1 MACDAGKVVRREA
14 RAAARVERGGR
25 LTGACGRRPLR
36 PAGIVA
42 LIACAVVF
50 CALGAMV
57 VLAGGAPLGVDR
69 AAWKLVAP
77 LRAPQTL
84 TAWRAISLLGTG
96 GVLGGCA
103 VGTWLGAQIRRSA
116 VARRFGLAL
125 AANVALVE
133 VLNRA
138 VKAFFARPRP
148 AWALVALGDYSFPSG
163 HTMNVVA
170 FGGLALWATWLVG
183 TRRLPRR
190 RCAAE
195 PSGADRAAEA
205 ERRAEAQDAASG
217 MRSEH
222 AAGQARRGAVE
233 AYEARAD
240 LVRRWAGRTLAV
252 RVVGTALEA
261 VPLVLVPLSRVC
273 LGVHYASDVIA
284 GVCLGVLWVAAY
296 VRLVGPWVLHGRRQS

>member
-57 VLAGGAPLGVDR
+57 ALAGGAPLGVDR
-69 AAWKLVAP
+69 AAWELVAP
-77 LRAPQTL
+77 LRAPQAL

-103 VGTWLGAQIRRSA
+103 VGTWLGAHIRRSA

-138 VKAFFARPRP
+138 VKALFARPRP
-148 AWALVALGDYSFPSG
+148 GWALVALGDYSFPSG
-163 HTMNVVA
+163 HTMNIVA
-170 FGGLALWATWLVG
+170 FGGLFLWAVWLAG
-183 TRRLPRR
+183 ARGLPRR
-190 RCAAE
+190 RQLPA
-195 PSGADRAAEA
+195 RL
-205 ERRAEAQDAASG
+205 AS
-217 MRSEH
+217 
-222 AAGQARRGAVE
+222 
-233 AYEARAD
+233 
-240 LVRRWAGRTLAV
+240 
-252 RVVGTALEA
+252 TALLLA
-261 VPLVLVPLSRVC
+261 ALALVPLSRVC

-284 GVCLGVLWVAAY
+284 GACLGALWAVAY
-296 VRLVGPWVLHGRRQS
+296 VRAVGPWVLRGRRRP